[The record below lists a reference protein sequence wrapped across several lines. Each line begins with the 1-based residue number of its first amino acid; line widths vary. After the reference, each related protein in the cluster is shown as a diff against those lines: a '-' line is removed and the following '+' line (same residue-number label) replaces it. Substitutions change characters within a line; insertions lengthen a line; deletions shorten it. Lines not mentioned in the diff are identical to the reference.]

1 MIKLKTILL
10 EASKASSATPSEYSG
25 DNGNANKLSSTKVP
39 NRSKSINET
48 SATSNSIFG
57 GSSVKIP
64 ADGAHKGQSG
74 WQSNNAWDIPTPI
87 GTPIYAVADGTLQ
100 TFNDYGPTVIK
111 TKGKKLFGQGFTVK
125 SDNGLPDVYY
135 AHLKDSVVK
144 KGDKVKCGQLLGYVM
159 DFPNSSYDHLHIGV
173 YKGHDIKEFL
183 NTDGTLKCGGTI
195 SGKVSE
201 PIQSTSGDKNNSDEE
216 LEDQSPEITGL
227 QYGDRG
233 TAVTDMQQHLMY
245 LDFSVG
251 PRMDDGIFGP
261 YTKKGVESFQ
271 RDHDLSV
278 NGVFDSDTEAKLDD
292 LTKQV
297 PDNQIQYKIDSLK
310 KSKSKNTD
318 TITSNMYDSG
328 TVKKWDNNVI
338 DALDIAALDY
348 DIPKEILY
356 TIANIESTGNPN
368 AKNKSSG
375 AAGLFQIMPKYFD
388 DYGVNKD
395 TVLNPFINAEA
406 AAKKIVK
413 RMSRINKI
421 INSND
426 QRNIG
431 AYIYM
436 AHNQGL
442 TGFEII
448 YKACNSFSSMSAEN
462 ALIQAAKEVG
472 RTESFGKKI
481 FRNMKGNGK
490 DTPCAFIETWIS
502 KYNGNLKKISGK
514 L

>member
-1 MIKLKTILL
+1 MIRLKTILL
-10 EASKASSATPSEYSG
+10 E
-25 DNGNANKLSSTKVP
+25 
-39 NRSKSINET
+39 NET
-48 SATSNSIFG
+48 DN
-57 GSSVKIP
+57 
-64 ADGAHKGQSG
+64 
-74 WQSNNAWDIPTPI
+74 SNNALFIGDSQTTGNSYANIFKQSYKNYNVDIDAVTGRNTSSMLDSLKNKDIKKYNVIVIMGGGNDGWRKTPDK
-87 GTPIYAVADGTLQ
+87 AVNNLTKMYTL
-100 TFNDYGPTVIK
+100 
-111 TKGKKLFGQGFTVK
+111 VK
-125 SDNGLPDVYY
+125 SANPN
-135 AHLKDSVVK
+135 VK
-144 KGDKVKCGQLLGYVM
+144 LIAITNPTKTY
-159 DFPNSSYDHLHIGV
+159 H
-173 YKGHDIKEFL
+173 E
-183 NTDGTLKCGGTI
+183 
-195 SGKVSE
+195 
-201 PIQSTSGDKNNSDEE
+201 
-216 LEDQSPEITGL
+216 SPEKYPSNDSIANNIKSSSTPDYIIDANSLDVSNFKDDNIHLNSRGQSWIYNKLISNLDNIKATPLDLDTIEKQQGL

-233 TAVTDMQQHLMY
+233 TAVKDMQQHLMY

-271 RDHDLSV
+271 LKNDLSV
-278 NGVFDSDTEAKLDD
+278 NGVFDSDTKSKLDD

-297 PDNQIQYKIDSLK
+297 PDDQIQYKIDSLK
-310 KSKSKNTD
+310 KSKSKNID
-318 TITSNMYDSG
+318 TITSNIPYDSD
-328 TVKKWDNNVI
+328 TVKKWDNSVI

-348 DIPKEILY
+348 NIPKEILY

-375 AAGLFQIMPKYFD
+375 ASGLFQIMPRYFN

-395 TVLNPFINAEA
+395 TVFNPFINAEA

-413 RMSRINKI
+413 RMSKINKI

-462 ALIQAAKEVG
+462 ALIQAAKEIG
-472 RTESFGKKI
+472 WTESFGKKI

-490 DTPCAFIETWIS
+490 DTPCAFIETWIR
-502 KYNGNLKKISGK
+502 KYDRNRKKISSK

>member
-10 EASKASSATPSEYSG
+10 EASKSSFATPSEYTG
-25 DNGNANKLSSTKVP
+25 DNGNPNKLNLTTVYGVTLDSEAAANYKKMIDDMKLAGVTVNKVSGFRSYEDQYNLIDWNYLESTGKYRTTWNNSVP
-39 NRSKSINET
+39 AAPPGKSNHGWGKAIDLRQ
-48 SATSNSIFG
+48 SAAQKWIRENGVKYGWTWYKKDGGEGESIG
-57 GSSVKIP
+57 EP
-64 ADGAHKGQSG
+64 WH
-74 WQSNNAWDIPTPI
+74 
-87 GTPIYAVADGTLQ
+87 
-100 TFNDYGPTVIK
+100 
-111 TKGKKLFGQGFTVK
+111 FTYR
-125 SDNGLPDVYY
+125 P
-135 AHLKDSVVK
+135 
-144 KGDKVKCGQLLGYVM
+144 DKVG
-159 DFPNSSYDHLHIGV
+159 S
-173 YKGHDIKEFL
+173 DIQNREVDM
-183 NTDGTLKCGGTI
+183 N
-195 SGKVSE
+195 
-201 PIQSTSGDKNNSDEE
+201 
-216 LEDQSPEITGL
+216 DQSPEITGL
-227 QYGDRG
+227 QYGDTG
-233 TAVTDMQQHLMY
+233 SDVTDMQQHLMY

-251 PRMDDGIFGP
+251 PRMDDGRFGP
-261 YTKKGVESFQ
+261 YTKQGVESFQ

-278 NGVFDSDTEAKLDD
+278 NGVFDSDTKAKLDD

-318 TITSNMYDSG
+318 TITSNIPYDSS
-328 TVKKWDNNVI
+328 TVKNWDNNVI

-348 DIPKEILY
+348 NIPKEILY
-356 TIANIESTGNPN
+356 TIANIESSGNPN

-375 AAGLFQIMPKYFD
+375 ASGLFQIMPRYFD

-395 TVLNPFINAEA
+395 TVFNPFINAEA

-413 RMSRINKI
+413 RMSKINKI

-462 ALIQAAKEVG
+462 ALIQAAKEIG
-472 RTESFGKKI
+472 WTESFGKKI
-481 FRNMKGNGK
+481 FRNMKSNGK
-490 DTPCAFIETWIS
+490 DTPCAFIETWIR
-502 KYNGNLKKISGK
+502 KYNSNLKKISSK